1 MHLDGLF
8 CCTYYNWWLKKR
20 LSLKVALFVKDLQSA
35 IYVRHPTA
43 ALGVK
48 VKTSGSTETNVR
60 KGGQNHITLNNLS

>member
-35 IYVRHPTA
+35 VYVRHPTA
-43 ALGVK
+43 AFGVK